1 MKAFLHIGT
10 TNSGNQE
17 KQGFLMQN
25 EAKLL
30 EKGFIYPKSLRVA
43 NRHWALVDMVLEL
56 VEKPNLSVNV
66 LEDLE
71 NERLLRALENFK
83 EEAKIHKD
91 KIFIF
96 SAEGIVWDFPTRRHI
111 EILENIMRN
120 LGFDEVKIIVY
131 FRNTLDYLNSHCSQD
146 YKNNMGFYSGDF
158 TPDKHPRKHIFDYAQ
173 IVKDHE
179 AVWGEENIIVRLLRQ
194 DYVGGTMLKDFTHHL
209 GIEWDEEFSLKQ
221 HKNESFNLLG
231 IELQSRLN
239 KQDLGG
245 NFNSMLYISR
255 KHFEGVR
262 EDRLK
267 FRVQKDL
274 AKAYVDYYA
283 PSLEW
288 VRAKYFPHKTHLFE
302 PVNWDTYKE
311 NPHLERVTQE
321 DWDKVVDFFTE
332 LLQSKNAVI
341 KALKEQ
347 NLKA

>member
-1 MKAFLHIGT
+1 
-10 TNSGNQE
+10 
-17 KQGFLMQN
+17 
-25 EAKLL
+25 
-30 EKGFIYPKSLRVA
+30 
-43 NRHWALVDMVLEL
+43 
-56 VEKPNLSVNV
+56 
-66 LEDLE
+66 
-71 NERLLRALENFK
+71 
-83 EEAKIHKD
+83 
-91 KIFIF
+91 
-96 SAEGIVWDFPTRRHI
+96 
-111 EILENIMRN
+111 
-120 LGFDEVKIIVY
+120 
-131 FRNTLDYLNSHCSQD
+131 
-146 YKNNMGFYSGDF
+146 
-158 TPDKHPRKHIFDYAQ
+158 
-173 IVKDHE
+173 
-179 AVWGEENIIVRLLRQ
+179 
-194 DYVGGTMLKDFTHHL
+194 MLKDFTHHL

-239 KQDLGG
+239 KKDLGG

-255 KHFEGVR
+255 KHFEGVK

-302 PVNWDTYKE
+302 PVNWDAYKE

>member
-1 MKAFLHIGT
+1 MMRAFLHIGT
-10 TNSGNQE
+10 TNTGNQE

-25 EAKLL
+25 EALLL
-30 EKGFIYPKSLRVA
+30 EKGFIYPKTLRVA
-43 NRHWALVDMVLEL
+43 NRHWVLVDMVLEL
-56 VEKPNLSVNV
+56 VQKEKLSENV

-71 NERLLRALENFK
+71 NVRLIQALENFK
-83 EEAKIHKD
+83 EELKAHRD
-91 KIFIF
+91 KTFIF
-96 SAEGIVWDFPTRRHI
+96 SAEGIVWDFTSKRHI

-120 LGFDEVKIIVY
+120 LGFKDIKIIVY

-158 TPDKHPRKHIFDYAQ
+158 APGKHPRAHIFDYAQ
-173 IVKDHE
+173 LVRDHE
-179 AVWGEENIIVRLLRQ
+179 AVWGEENIIIRLLRG

-209 GIEWDEEFSLKQ
+209 GLEWDENFSLRQ

-239 KQDLGG
+239 KKDLGT
-245 NFNSMLYISR
+245 NLNSLLYISR
-255 KHFEGVR
+255 KHFEGVK

-288 VRAKYFPHKTHLFE
+288 VRAKYFPHKKTLFE
-302 PVNWDTYKE
+302 PVDWDAYKE
-311 NPHLERVTQE
+311 NPHLEMVTQE
-321 DWDKVVDFFTE
+321 DWDKIVDFFAE
-332 LLQSKNAVI
+332 VLQSKNAVI
-341 KALKEQ
+341 DSLKKQ
-347 NLKA
+347 IQG